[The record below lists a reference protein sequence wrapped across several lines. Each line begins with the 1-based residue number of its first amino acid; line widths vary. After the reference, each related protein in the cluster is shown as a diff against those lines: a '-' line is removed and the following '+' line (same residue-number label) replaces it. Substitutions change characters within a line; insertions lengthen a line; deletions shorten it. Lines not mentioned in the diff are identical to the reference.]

1 MSRIERSMNKVMD
14 SIAELDFD
22 WHLEVANLIEEY
34 TNLEDDSPAQDAAM
48 YITGRD
54 GLYLFD
60 ILFATYLYCVDY
72 HEGQDSEEYHVLS
85 LLKSAGLQVQGQIEE
100 QDESIQ
106 QLFERMVAVHHA

>member
-1 MSRIERSMNKVMD
+1 MSRIERSMNRVID
-14 SIAELDFD
+14 SIDELDMD
-22 WHLEVANLIEEY
+22 WHLDAANLIEEC

-48 YITGRD
+48 YSYVGEV
-54 GLYLFD
+54 GLFE
-60 ILFATYLYCVDY
+60 IFIATYLYCVDY